1 MCSAATA
8 MDKPNDIHLGM
19 KKLALHNWRE
29 PDVPKSFPGLT
40 EDVWV
45 NEAMKPQLVSTVPED
60 VVRLFE
66 IARGS
71 ILYGWLFYPLLTL
84 ASEQLHRVQ
93 EAAVRARCKVGGI
106 PLTKT
111 LKGGRVSPRN
121 FADLIGELAGRGII
135 RHDERGMWDAAR
147 NLRNMSSHPERAM
160 IAPPGYALAA
170 IDHTARRIN
179 QIFDETP
186 DYYSVL
192 GQFVR
197 KATGIGSHP
206 SLPVVVGA
214 DVGEAK
220 KGFHLVALRDATVI
234 GKLKTSDPRA
244 AVEWCLSVGAKIV
257 AVDAPCGW
265 CNDNGR
271 GRREAEEMLALQ
283 GYSSFP
289 TPRRELAYENPL
301 NAWMLNGE
309 QLYIALRAEFPLF
322 DGNVPNGRFCFETY
336 PYLASCGLAGRR
348 LEAENKRRD
357 RRDIIRSAG
366 IDDQVLTNADYLDAA
381 ICAMAAC
388 SMVIEYAAVCGN
400 AEEGFIVAP
409 CYP

>member
-1 MCSAATA
+1 MESS
-8 MDKPNDIHLGM
+8 NDIHLGM

-29 PDVPKSFPGLT
+29 PDVPKFFPGLT

-45 NEAMKPQLVSTVPED
+45 EEAMKPQLVSAVPED

-93 EAAVRARCKVGGI
+93 EAAVRARCKIGGI

-111 LKGGRVSPRN
+111 LKGGSVRSRN

-135 RHDERGMWDAAR
+135 RYDERGMWDAAR
-147 NLRNMSSHPERAM
+147 TLRNMSSHPERPM

-170 IDHTARRIN
+170 IDVTARRIN
-179 QIFDETP
+179 QIFDKTP

-234 GKLKTSDPRA
+234 GKLKTSDPRE
-244 AVEWCLSVGAKIV
+244 AVDWCLSVCAKIV

-265 CNDNGR
+265 CNDNSR

-289 TPRRELAYENPL
+289 TPRREVALANPI

-309 QLYIALRAEFPLF
+309 RLYTALRAEFTLF
-322 DGNVPNGRFCFETY
+322 DGKIPDESFCFETY
-336 PYLASCGLAGRR
+336 PYVASCGLAGRR
-348 LEAENKRRD
+348 LEAKNKRRD

-366 IDDQVLTNADYLDAA
+366 IDDQALTNGDFLDAA
-381 ICAMAAC
+381 ICAMAAF
-388 SMVIEYAAVCGN
+388 SVAIDYATMCGN

-409 CYP
+409 CCH

>member
-1 MCSAATA
+1 VDT
-8 MDKPNDIHLGM
+8 PNDVHFGM

-29 PDVPKSFPGLT
+29 PDVPKFFPGLT
-40 EDVWV
+40 EEVWLL
-45 NEAMKPQLVSTVPED
+45 EAMKPQLISAVPED

-93 EAAVRARCKVGGI
+93 EAAVRARCKIDGI

-111 LKGGRVSPRN
+111 LKNGCVRARN
-121 FADLIGELAGRGII
+121 FADLIGELSGRGII
-135 RHDERGMWDAAR
+135 RHDECGIWDVTR
-147 NLRNMSSHPERAM
+147 NLRNMSSHPERPT
-160 IAPPGYALAA
+160 ILPPGHALAA
-170 IDHTARRIN
+170 IDVTARQIN
-179 QIFDETP
+179 QIFDKTP
-186 DYYSVL
+186 DYHSVL

-206 SLPVVVGA
+206 GLPVVVGA
-214 DVGEAK
+214 DVGDVK

-234 GKLKTSDPRA
+234 RTFKTCEPRE

-257 AVDAPCGW
+257 GVDAPCGW
-265 CNDNGR
+265 CNDDSH
-271 GRREAEEMLALQ
+271 GRREAEEMLARQ

-289 TPRRELAYENPL
+289 TPRRELALTNPT

-309 QLYIALRAEFPLF
+309 RLYIALRAKFPLF
-322 DGNVPNGRFCFETY
+322 DGKVPDEPFCFETY
-336 PYLASCGLAGRR
+336 PYVASCGLAGRR
-348 LEAENKRRD
+348 LEAKNKRRD
-357 RRDIIRSAG
+357 RRDIIRSTG
-366 IDDQVLTNADYLDAA
+366 IDDQALTNGDFLDAA
-381 ICAMAAC
+381 ICAMAAF
-388 SMVIEYAAVCGN
+388 SVAIDYATMCGN

-409 CYP
+409 CYH